1 MLERDK
7 YDQISLIE
15 QKKNDLFLVL
25 YDKQIKEMESKIVTR
40 SHEINKLFLDI
51 NQKNKE
57 MKRIKE

>member
-1 MLERDK
+1 
-7 YDQISLIE
+7 
-15 QKKNDLFLVL
+15 
-25 YDKQIKEMESKIVTR
+25 MESKIVTR